1 LAGGPPCQGFSTAGP
16 CRPNDSRNR
25 LVFAFLAAVERLR
38 PEIVLVENVASLM
51 WRGRL
56 ILSEMLRVLRNAGY
70 DASVALMHAEGYGVP
85 QLRRRLFVLASRG
98 RTVAWPRPWRRIVS
112 PAHLEHQ
119 PGISDDDLP
128 PAFTVGQAIGDL
140 PLDEAESFSDSV
152 SYAAE
157 ATSPLQRW
165 ARGELSNAQLV
176 VVRAAPRRADLFLAP
191 NSMGY
196 HRIASMF

>member
-1 LAGGPPCQGFSTAGP
+1 
-16 CRPNDSRNR
+16 
-25 LVFAFLAAVERLR
+25 
-38 PEIVLVENVASLM
+38 M
-51 WRGRL
+51 
-56 ILSEMLRVLRNAGY
+56 
-70 DASVALMHAEGYGVP
+70 
-85 QLRRRLFVLASRG
+85 
-98 RTVAWPRPWRRIVS
+98 
-112 PAHLEHQ
+112 HQ

-128 PAFTVGQAIGDL
+128 PAVTVGQAIGDL

-191 NSMGY
+191 DSM
-196 HRIASMF
+196 